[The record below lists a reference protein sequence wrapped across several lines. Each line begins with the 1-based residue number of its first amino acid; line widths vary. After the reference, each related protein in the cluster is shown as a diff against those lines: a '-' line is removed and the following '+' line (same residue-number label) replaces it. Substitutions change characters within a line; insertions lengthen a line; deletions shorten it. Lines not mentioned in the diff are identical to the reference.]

1 MCVLY
6 LLDVLAS
13 FNGQTLLVFILFV
26 KRYFSQIFLTVLLL
40 RICNSKEIESCAVF
54 FRQVFVLFQRR
65 IIFEQKRNVK
75 DSKRKKRKK
84 YNKRLFSERLLCER
98 H

>member
-13 FNGQTLLVFILFV
+13 FNGQTLLVFVLFV

-54 FRQVFVLFQRR
+54 FPQVFVLFQRR
-65 IIFEQKRNVK
+65 TIFEQKNVK

-84 YNKRLFSERLLCER
+84 YNERLFSERLLCER